1 MNIPERCVNAFDNKA
16 VHSLTAPSGVCS
28 FRNINVNTHNK
39 LGHTVLLRASCV
51 GHHACVE
58 SLVKAGATVNKV
70 PKSESSP
77 LVSAAWA
84 GDRKSLE
91 ILISAGAGVNET
103 DGHGDTAL
111 MWAVKKGNLHCARQ
125 IIQAGADVNKTT
137 TGAGRTALM
146 IAASAGNGECLRFL
160 LNEGAD
166 VNVVDHSWLNASA
179 LAHAAW
185 QNHVKCVY
193 MPIQAGADVNKGN
206 SLLLACEKGHLQCVV
221 LLIEAGANVNAVEDC
236 YNTAML
242 KAVEGDH
249 IETVK
254 VLLRAGAHINKKNIF
269 GYNALQHYIAQHRTS
284 RKEMLMLLVAAG
296 ETLGG
301 STRDSNKSIDGD
313 NEERSFTRLYNE
325 QICFPERC
333 HTDVL
338 SLHDH
343 CRKAIRRRLLE
354 VDSHAHLFYRV
365 LRLGFPKSLTS
376 FLLYDIEIGDE
387 TVNSEQTGI

>member
-1 MNIPERCVNAFDNKA
+1 MNITEKCVNAFDNKA
-16 VHSLTAPSGVCS
+16 VNSLTAPSGICS
-28 FRNINVNTHNK
+28 AGAISVNTHNK

-58 SLVKAGATVNKV
+58 ELIKAGATVNKV

-84 GDRKSLE
+84 GDTKSLE
-91 ILISAGAGVNET
+91 ILISAGADVNET

-111 MWAVKKGNLHCARQ
+111 MWAVKKGNLDCARQ
-125 IIQAGADVNKTT
+125 IIQAGADVNRTT

-146 IAASAGNGECLRFL
+146 IAASAGNEECLRFL
-160 LNEGAD
+160 LNEGAE

-185 QNHVKCVY
+185 QNHVKCVN
-193 MPIQAGADVNKGN
+193 MLIEAGADVNKGN

-221 LLIEAGANVNAVEDC
+221 LLIEAGADVNAVEDC
-236 YNTAML
+236 YNTAMF
-242 KAVEGDH
+242 KALEGDH

-254 VLLRAGAHINKKNIF
+254 MLLRAGAHVNKKNVF
-269 GYNALQHYIAQHRTS
+269 GYNALQHYIAQHRT
-284 RKEMLMLLVAAG
+284 RTKEMLMLLIAAG
-296 ETLGG
+296 ETLDG
-301 STRDSNKSIDGD
+301 STRDSNITIDGVSR
-313 NEERSFTRLYNE
+313 ERSFTRLYNE
-325 QICFPERC
+325 QICFPERS

-343 CRKAIRRRLLE
+343 CRKAIRQRLLE
-354 VDSHAHLFYRV
+354 VDSHAHFFHRIP
-365 LRLGFPKSLTS
+365 RLGFPKSLTS
-376 FLLYDIEIGDE
+376 FLLYDIEIDDE
-387 TVNSEQTGI
+387 TVNI